1 MSGARSRTANGKAT
15 AMPSRFEF
23 IAAERE
29 RLDMLVAR
37 ETGVTRS
44 QARRLIEEAG
54 VFIDGAP
61 QLKAGYGLREGE
73 RIEIIVPNASAPDAK
88 PEDIPLSIIYEDADI
103 AVVDKPRG
111 LVVHPAP
118 GNESG
123 TLVNALLFHLSGLS
137 GIGGETRPG
146 IVHRLDKDTSGLMV
160 VAKNDAAHASLS
172 EQLKNRTCKRTYW
185 ALVWGCP
192 KWDEKTVNAP
202 IGRHKT
208 DRKRMAVIQGGREA
222 ITDFRVLARFKEN
235 ALIEANLHTGRT
247 HQIRVHL
254 NSIGLPVA
262 GDPVYG
268 PKKPGFGQQ
277 QLLHAKRL
285 KLVHP
290 ASGEAMAFESPL
302 PEDMAM
308 ALKKLGWEAN
318 HV

>member
-1 MSGARSRTANGKAT
+1 
-15 AMPSRFEF
+15 MPSRFEF
-23 IAAERE
+23 VALGQE

-37 ETGVTRS
+37 EVGVTRS
-44 QARRLIEEAG
+44 QARRLIEEEC
-54 VFIDGAP
+54 VFVNGAQ

-73 RIEIIVPNASAPDAK
+73 RIEVIVPDAAEPIAK
-88 PEDIPLSIIYEDADI
+88 PENIPIDIIYEDADI

-123 TLVNALLFHLSGLS
+123 TMVNALLFHLGGLS
-137 GIGGETRPG
+137 GIGGEMRPG
-146 IVHRLDKDTSGLMV
+146 IVHRLDKDTSGLIV

-185 ALVWGCP
+185 ALVWGRP
-192 KWDEKTVNAP
+192 KWDEKTVDAP

-222 ITDFRVLARFKEN
+222 VTDFCVLARFSEN
-235 ALIEANLHTGRT
+235 ALVEANLHTGRT

-254 NSIGLPVA
+254 ASIGFPVA

-268 PKKPGFGQQ
+268 PNKQGFGQQ
-277 QLLHAKRL
+277 QMLHAKRL

-290 ASGEAMAFESPL
+290 TSGEEMAFESPL
-302 PEDMAM
+302 PEDFEK
-308 ALKKLGWEAN
+308 ALAKLGMNTSDYIAGRSPTT
-318 HV
+318 

>member
-1 MSGARSRTANGKAT
+1 
-15 AMPSRFEF
+15 
-23 IAAERE
+23 
-29 RLDMLVAR
+29 MLVAR
-37 ETGVTRS
+37 EVGVTRS
-44 QARRLIEEAG
+44 QARRLIEEECVLICG
-54 VFIDGAP
+54 VP
-61 QLKAGYGLREGE
+61 QLKAGYGLRGGE
-73 RIEIIVPNASAPDAK
+73 RIAVIVPKASEPAAK
-88 PEDIPLSIIYEDADI
+88 PENIPLKLIYEDGDI
-103 AVVDKPRG
+103 AVVDKPQG

-137 GIGGETRPG
+137 GIGGELRPG
-146 IVHRLDKDTSGLMV
+146 IVHRLDKDTSGLMA

-185 ALVWGCP
+185 ALVWGRP
-192 KWDEKTVNAP
+192 KWDERTVDAP

-222 ITDFRVLARFKEN
+222 ITDFRVLARFAEH
-235 ALIEANLHTGRT
+235 ALIEANLRTGRT

-254 NSIGLPVA
+254 ASIGFPVA

-268 PKKPGFGQQ
+268 PRRQGFGEK

-290 ASGEAMAFESPL
+290 SSGEEMAFESPL
-302 PEDMAM
+302 PEDFEK
-308 ALKKLGWEAN
+308 ALAKLGWEDTTL
-318 HV
+318 